1 MDLIRCK
8 NNKKNY
14 FDKIFNV
21 IFPTTINGNHT
32 TNKATIINAAIIL
45 HTYLNIFFLISSN
58 IAHKSHLCAVY
69 IL

>member
-8 NNKKNY
+8 NNKNNY

-21 IFPTTINGNHT
+21 NFPIMINGSHT

-45 HTYLNIFFLISSN
+45 HTYLNIFFFISSS
-58 IAHKSHLCAVY
+58 IAHKSHPCAVY